1 MAQQLFFEVAGGD
14 GFSRTADDILDAPGD
29 HQIAVVAAADQVAAA
44 VEAVRIEAA
53 LVVAFGSKIAVQ
65 RVGPRTKSSPS
76 SPGPTG
82 SPSALTMRSSSA
94 GHSGRPG
101 CAPPLRVGRR
111 CG

>member
-65 RVGPRTKSSPS
+65 RVGPAHQEFAFL
-76 SPGPTG
+76 PGPHR
-82 SPSALTMRSSSA
+82 LTIGVDDA
-94 GHSGRPG
+94 QF
-101 CAPPLRVGRR
+101 VGRA
-111 CG
+111 